1 MTDDQSQ
8 RLTIPARRRRLVTH
22 VPERLRPKG
31 HPIAWAMAFDLDG
44 RQVHDLRA
52 SAAGYGFDSAVAERD
67 GTLVASSLHED
78 DVVVLAKPAG

>member
-1 MTDDQSQ
+1 
-8 RLTIPARRRRLVTH
+8 
-22 VPERLRPKG
+22 
-31 HPIAWAMAFDLDG
+31 MAFDLDG

-78 DVVVLAKPAG
+78 DVVVLEKPAG